1 MASKSNYSTTMAPI
15 DDAIDD
21 LRSQKT
27 PRIVQTA
34 KKYNVH
40 HSTLSRRFHG
50 VTVPRAVLAESQSL
64 LTNQQQ
70 LRLIK
75 LINDFT
81 NEGIP
86 PTNAMVRNFA
96 EEIVKKRPG
105 KNWVTRFYKAHEH
118 TLQSRYLAPA
128 DLSRKKADNYY
139 DYKFYFELVCG
150 LILLI
155 ICANSL

>member
-1 MASKSNYSTTMAPI
+1 MHEFRLVPQMASKSNYSTTIAPI

-40 HSTLSRRFHG
+40 HSTLSRRFHS

-86 PTNAMVRNFA
+86 PTNTMVRNFV
-96 EEIVKKRPG
+96 EEIVKK
-105 KNWVTRFYKAHEH
+105 
-118 TLQSRYLAPA
+118 
-128 DLSRKKADNYY
+128 
-139 DYKFYFELVCG
+139 
-150 LILLI
+150 
-155 ICANSL
+155 